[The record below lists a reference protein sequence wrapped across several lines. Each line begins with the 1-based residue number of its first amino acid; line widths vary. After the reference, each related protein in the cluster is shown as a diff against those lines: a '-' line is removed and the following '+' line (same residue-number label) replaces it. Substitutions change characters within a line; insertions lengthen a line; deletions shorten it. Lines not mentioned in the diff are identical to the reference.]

1 MQLGAKLPHRV
12 VSFRDQLVKLI
23 ARRKASLFNAPVK
36 PCKIVCTGEER
47 FGNDSGL
54 TFGDIVACHG
64 PPPQADNKK
73 PAPTEA
79 EAGPG
84 PNPNPRGLDKG

>member
-23 ARRKASLFNAPVK
+23 ARRKATLFNAPVK
-36 PCKIVCTGEER
+36 SREIVCTGEER
-47 FGNDSGL
+47 FGNDPGL
-54 TFGDIVACHG
+54 AFADVLACHG

-79 EAGPG
+79 EAGLVQTATHG
-84 PNPNPRGLDKG
+84 V